1 MISLNKSKDLN
12 EILNNPEVQPDV
24 KQLALLFQIRNNLI
38 IIKDRTTILAVI
50 GVLLLIS
57 AILSSCGLT

>member
-12 EILNNPEVQPDV
+12 EILNNLEVQPDV

-57 AILSSCGLT
+57 AILSSCGLI